1 MISGRKGR
9 GSGGMGGRRAPMD
22 VLCTESESA
31 RPGLKACAGMTKDVP
46 RFAPDALAGGFV
58 VDPSQRAQ
66 DSNFAL
72 HKLALPGDPMNSSL
86 NKMISRRH

>member
-1 MISGRKGR
+1 
-9 GSGGMGGRRAPMD
+9 
-22 VLCTESESA
+22 
-31 RPGLKACAGMTKDVP
+31 MTKNVP